1 MITEFEYGCTIQLNC
16 IRQMSPSDTS
26 LISDVRAASR
36 DLVRQ
41 LGLMNKTVAGT
52 DLSLSAV
59 HAIIE
64 IGKAGQLSSRQLSTN
79 LQLEKSTVSR
89 LVKALLQRELVHES
103 RSHQD
108 LRVKLLSLTR
118 HGKQILQRID
128 HFAEAQVSNALQR
141 LKSDS
146 RLGVLQG
153 LKDYSKALHGAAFS
167 QPPATS
173 SFAFETGY
181 TPAIIARSVEM
192 LHLYMHRHFG
202 FGARFES
209 RIAGDL
215 AEFMTR
221 IDNPDNATWR
231 ARLGDNIVGVISI
244 DGEDLGN
251 GLAHLRWFVVS
262 DGVRGG
268 GVGSELLSRA
278 LAFCDQRGFRE
289 THLWTVHGL
298 DAARRLY
305 ERHGFRLAEEYLGDQ
320 WGREILEQRFVRQL
334 QQ

>member
-1 MITEFEYGCTIQLNC
+1 
-16 IRQMSPSDTS
+16 MSQPDAF

-64 IGKAGQLSSRQLSTN
+64 IGEAGELSSRRLSAK
-79 LQLEKSTVSR
+79 LLLEKSTVSR
-89 LVKALLQRELVHES
+89 LVKALLQRDLIHES
-103 RSHQD
+103 RCQQD

-118 HGKQILQRID
+118 RGRQTLQGID
-128 HFAEAQVSNALQR
+128 RFAEAQVSNALQR
-141 LKSDS
+141 LQSDS

-153 LKDYSKALHGAAFS
+153 LSDYSKALRGAAGPR
-167 QPPATS
+167 PPAAST
-173 SFAFETGY
+173 FAIETGY

-209 RIAGDL
+209 RIASDL

-221 IDNPDNATWR
+221 IDSPDNATWR

-268 GVGSELLSRA
+268 GVGRALLSRA

-289 THLWTVHGL
+289 THLWTVKGL
-298 DAARRLY
+298 DAARSLY
-305 ERHGFRLAEEYLGDQ
+305 ERHGFELAEQYQGDQ
-320 WGREILEQRFVRQL
+320 WGSAMQEQRFVRPVQR
-334 QQ
+334 